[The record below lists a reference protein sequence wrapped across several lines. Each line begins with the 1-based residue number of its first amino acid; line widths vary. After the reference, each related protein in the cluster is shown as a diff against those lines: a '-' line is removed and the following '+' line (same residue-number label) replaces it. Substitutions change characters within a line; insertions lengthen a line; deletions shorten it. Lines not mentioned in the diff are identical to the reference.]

1 MSVSIA
7 FTFLI
12 LCAVKV
18 QCGQESPACP
28 QKESCPGVLALKVGS
43 EVLLGCRGDVT
54 VDSVPLIMGTKH
66 KERLKRRGDL
76 TSPWIPQKKR
86 ESTDTL
92 EKRYPETENFTTP
105 GTYKTRTDNVSES
118 VTDANPVMSS
128 TKENMEGGQVLQTVN
143 QFTNPN
149 IVGKVTEEGGAF
161 SITMEMGL
169 SSERSTST
177 EYEEDEDYD
186 ENVEGV
192 RVTRSIKRQ
201 AQWRRNGQLMRNGV
215 EHGGALRLP
224 SLQLTDSGN
233 YSCYRRGKLVS
244 SVKIS
249 VGIPPEKP
257 TLSCYKKSHISKIRC
272 EWVSKQPIIPHPQCY
287 LLYLKGW
294 EKISRVNCSYSTKYS
309 RCWCILPS
317 NNEIDRNFYSVKLC
331 VTNTAGNATSSPYNY
346 IPQNIIK
353 PDPPSRFAVNPV
365 KGESHTL
372 KVSWALPA
380 TWRQSLFYSLQFQL
394 RYRPKHAKKYQ
405 TVVLE
410 EEELSWLISDA
421 LPHVE
426 YEVQIQAKDEFDGLW
441 SDWSSPVHAR
451 TWTAS
456 TTDPPG
462 INTSLEPFWPFP
474 EGSGMSEDKEEVRP
488 ADDNDGAIWV
498 YVLWVLGFCLL
509 ITIITLLIYGL
520 RRRMPFVSKKSR
532 ESVSS
537 DCSCSSPSPLLQQ
550 PLITMNYSYQEK
562 EGDGIHLHNVDYFFS
577 PCESYR
583 S

>member
-1 MSVSIA
+1 MIVPIA

-18 QCGQESPACP
+18 QCGQENPACP
-28 QKESCPGVLALKVGS
+28 RKESYPGVLALNVGS

-66 KERLKRRGDL
+66 KDRLKRRGDV
-76 TSPWIPQKKR
+76 TSPWITQKNR
-86 ESTDTL
+86 ESTDTF
-92 EKRYPETENFTTP
+92 EKRYAETENFTTP
-105 GTYKTRTDNVSES
+105 GTYKTSTATRTVKVSES

-149 IVGKVTEEGGAF
+149 IVGRVTEEGGAF

-201 AQWRRNGQLMRNGV
+201 AQWRRNGQLMRDGV
-215 EHGGALRLP
+215 EHGGALKLP
-224 SLQLTDSGN
+224 ALQLTHSGN

-244 SVKIS
+244 SVKIN

-287 LLYLKGW
+287 LLHLKGW
-294 EKISRVNCSYSTKYS
+294 EEISRVNCSYSIKYS

-317 NNEIDRNFYSVKLC
+317 TKEIDRSFYSVKLC

-346 IPQNIIK
+346 IPQNILK

-365 KGESHTL
+365 KCEPHTL
-372 KVSWALPA
+372 KVSWSLPA
-380 TWRQSLFYSLQFQL
+380 TWKQSFFYILHFQL

-405 TVVLE
+405 TVVLKE
-410 EEELSWLISDA
+410 GELSWLISDA

-426 YEVQIQAKDEFDGLW
+426 YEVQIQAKDEYDGHW

-456 TTDPPG
+456 TTDAPD
-462 INTSLEPFWPFP
+462 INTSL
-474 EGSGMSEDKEEVRP
+474 
-488 ADDNDGAIWV
+488 
-498 YVLWVLGFCLL
+498 
-509 ITIITLLIYGL
+509 
-520 RRRMPFVSKKSR
+520 
-532 ESVSS
+532 VSS
-537 DCSCSSPSPLLQQ
+537 ISPHTS
-550 PLITMNYSYQEK
+550 
-562 EGDGIHLHNVDYFFS
+562 F
-577 PCESYR
+577 
-583 S
+583 